1 MLKKIRLEMARNP
14 KFPEGSRNHG
24 YEIVAPLTAD
34 GHIDVAAWPQE
45 KARCTVRRFWQG
57 QDDESGAIE
66 RKGNRWVFSY
76 EPGEEDDEP
85 VFRLG
90 DHVFKPGEYISIT
103 EHSGEQFTFLVASV
117 H

>member
-14 KFPEGSRNHG
+14 QFPEGSRNHG
-24 YEIVAPLTAD
+24 YEIMAPLTAD
-34 GHIDVAAWPQE
+34 GHIDLKAWPQE
-45 KARCTVRRFWQG
+45 QDNCTVRRFWQG
-57 QDDESGAIE
+57 QEDETGVIE

-76 EPGEEDDEP
+76 EEGDEDDEP

-103 EHSGEQFTFLVASV
+103 EHSGEQYTFQVTSV
-117 H
+117 G